1 MYLLSVEEVEQERT
15 VRLKNGDDHIKDFSE
30 KDFWTKTFI
39 YGCASFMLLVRSLG
53 TLRER

>member
-30 KDFWTKTFI
+30 KDFWTKKFI
-39 YGCASFMLLVRSLG
+39 YGCASFMLLVHSLG